1 MKKIDFKQIEW
12 KKLPFYQIAVLF
24 LLFLICLLLI
34 ILLFKVR
41 VPEKQNTMKN
51 PFDIQVTDTDN
62 FVFLGD
68 SLTDFY
74 PLEEFYDELP
84 VVNSGVSGY
93 QTTDI
98 LSRID
103 SMVAIYNPTK
113 VFLLIGTND
122 IQNNRSEDE
131 IVNNIK
137 KIIDKI
143 HEVRPKTKIYL
154 ESLLPVNNSND
165 SKINHDMVGKRE
177 NKTIQSINKKLKKYA
192 EEENI
197 TFINLYDEF
206 VNDNN
211 EMTLKYTEEGLHLS
225 SLGYLKLTNILLPY
239 LQD

>member
-1 MKKIDFKQIEW
+1 MKKVQLPKIDW
-12 KKLPFYQIAVLF
+12 KKLPYYQISIFV
-24 LLFLICLLLI
+24 FLIVIIVLLLVLI
-34 ILLFKVR
+34 GQNNGQ
-41 VPEKQNTMKN
+41 EKSGTMKN

-122 IQNNRSEDE
+122 IQNNKSEDE

-154 ESLLPVNNSND
+154 ESLLPVNKSDD